1 MPSAVEKKTLDPR
14 PHKEEKGAKASQVLE
29 EGRETV
35 GFDKEDEELE
45 NVLEVGVEEA
55 LCYPHLGGQIHPV
68 VLVVEARNQADRHQL
83 KGEGDHGDRC
93 HWNEEE
99 E

>member
-1 MPSAVEKKTLDPR
+1 MPISFNE
-14 PHKEEKGAKASQVLE
+14 
-29 EGRETV
+29 
-35 GFDKEDEELE
+35 EDEELE

-55 LCYPHLGGQIHPV
+55 LCYPHLGGQVHPM
-68 VLVVEARNQADRHQL
+68 VLVVEAGNQADRHQL

-93 HWNEEE
+93 HRNEEE